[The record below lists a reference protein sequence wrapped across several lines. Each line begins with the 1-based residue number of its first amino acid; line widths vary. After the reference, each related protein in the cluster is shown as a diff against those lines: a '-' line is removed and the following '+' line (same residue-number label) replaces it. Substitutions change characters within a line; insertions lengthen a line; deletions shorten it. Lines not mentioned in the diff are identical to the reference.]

1 MTGMHLDH
9 ACRWVLDKPAVAGII
24 VGARNARH
32 LPDHMALGALRLDAD
47 DYGRIDEVL
56 EDARS
61 PEGDIYTWERGGQ
74 W

>member
-1 MTGMHLDH
+1 MS
-9 ACRWVLDKPAVAGII
+9 CKWVLDKPAVAGII

-32 LPDHMALGALRLDAD
+32 VQDHAQIAALRLDGD
-47 DYGRIDEVL
+47 DLGRIEEVL
-56 EDARS
+56 EQARQ